1 MGNGAHSQILGGF
14 MERTSMCVACVYY
27 GCEPVSLSVDP
38 ACQSKDEAD
47 ALCAVHRPRTTE
59 GLCVLCG
66 RREPWVSPWPKSDIG
81 ACELCYRVTFG
92 NDRGEVAA
100 AELARQRGRAA

>member
-1 MGNGAHSQILGGF
+1 
-14 MERTSMCVACVYY
+14 MERTSICVACTYY
-27 GCEPVSLSVDP
+27 GLVPAALAVDP

-47 ALCAVHRPRTTE
+47 ALCVLHRARATE
-59 GLCVLCG
+59 GFCVLCG
-66 RREPWVSPWPKSDIG
+66 RREPWSSPWPKSDIG

-100 AELARQRGRAA
+100 AELARQRRAA